1 MHIGASFDRARATTL
16 DSDGP
21 CGDALLMS
29 EDEAMIE
36 KSRVVLEQISPLA
49 WEHPAD
55 RAALNT
61 LRAIPAVDDILKKI
75 YGFFGERG
83 IRLVFQANAV
93 RVGPKQLARLDRMM
107 DEVCSALDWHDRP
120 QLFVSQS
127 PEANAGAFGM
137 EHPFIVLQSGVVALL
152 DDEELRVVLG
162 HELGH
167 IISEHMLYRTVA
179 TMLLRFGLRGLPF
192 LAGVALQ
199 PIRYALLEWM
209 RKSELSCDR
218 AGLLAGQDPLSA
230 MRGFLKMA
238 GGGAIEEMDVDAF
251 MAQARE
257 YLDKDSTAEFLGK
270 ILVMLDRTHP
280 FSTLRAAHL
289 QRWIEEGHY
298 DRILR
303 GDYPRR
309 SSEQPRSDL
318 RQDFSET
325 KSYYTERAHEA
336 AATVADA
343 ARRARDAVAT
353 AFGRGKKSD
362 E

>member
-1 MHIGASFDRARATTL
+1 M
-16 DSDGP
+16 SD
-21 CGDALLMS
+21 
-29 EDEAMIE
+29 DEAIMP
-36 KSRVVLEQISPLA
+36 KPRVVLEQISPLA

-61 LRAIPAVDDILKKI
+61 LRAIPAVDDILKRI

-83 IRLVFQANAV
+83 VRLVFQANAV
-93 RVGPKQLARLDRMM
+93 RTGPRQFARLDRMM
-107 DEVCSALDWHDRP
+107 DEVCTTLDWQERP

-137 EHPFIVLQSGVVALL
+137 EHPFIVLQSGVVSLL
-152 DDEELRVVLG
+152 DDSELRVVLG

-167 IISEHMLYRTVA
+167 IMSEHTLYRTVA
-179 TMLLRFGLRGLPF
+179 TMLLRFGLRGLPM

-230 MRGFLKMA
+230 MRGFLKLA

-257 YLDKDSTAEFLGK
+257 YLDADSTADFFGK

-289 QRWIEEGHY
+289 QRWIEESHY
-298 DRILR
+298 DRILH
-303 GDYPRR
+303 GEYPRR
-309 SSEQPRSDL
+309 GSEQPKPDL
-318 RQDFSET
+318 RQDYSET
-325 KSYYTERAHEA
+325 KSYYAERAHEA
-336 AATVADA
+336 AATVAGA

-353 AFGRGKKSD
+353 AFGRGKKSND
-362 E
+362 

>member
-1 MHIGASFDRARATTL
+1 
-16 DSDGP
+16 
-21 CGDALLMS
+21 MS
-29 EDEAMIE
+29 N
-36 KSRVVLEQISPLA
+36 SQPRVVLTQISPLA

-61 LRAIPAVDDILKKI
+61 LRAIPAIDDILRKI

-83 IRLVFQANAV
+83 IRLIFQANAV
-93 RVGPKQLARLDRMM
+93 RTGPKQFARLDRMM
-107 DEVCSALDWHDRP
+107 DEVCATLDVGERP

-127 PEANAGAFGM
+127 PDANAGAFGM
-137 EHPFIVLQSGVVALL
+137 DHPFVVLNSGIVDLL
-152 DDEELRVVLG
+152 DDDELRVVLG

-167 IISEHMLYRTVA
+167 ILSEHMLYRTVA
-179 TMLLRFGLRGLPF
+179 VLLLRVGLGRLPF
-192 LAGVALQ
+192 LAGIALQ

-218 AGLLAGQDPLSA
+218 AGLLAGQDPVAA
-230 MRGFLKMA
+230 MRGFLKLA

-251 MAQARE
+251 LAQARE
-257 YLDKDSTAEFLGK
+257 YMDKDSTADFFGK
-270 ILVMLDRTHP
+270 ILVTLDQTHP

-289 QRWIEEGHY
+289 QRWIEESHY

-303 GDYPRR
+303 GEYPRR
-309 SSEQPRSDL
+309 DSEQGKADL
-318 RQDFSET
+318 RQDVSET
-325 KSYYTERAHEA
+325 KSYYAEQAEKA

-343 ARRARDAVAT
+343 ARRARDAVVS
-353 AFGRGKKSD
+353 AFGRDKDKK